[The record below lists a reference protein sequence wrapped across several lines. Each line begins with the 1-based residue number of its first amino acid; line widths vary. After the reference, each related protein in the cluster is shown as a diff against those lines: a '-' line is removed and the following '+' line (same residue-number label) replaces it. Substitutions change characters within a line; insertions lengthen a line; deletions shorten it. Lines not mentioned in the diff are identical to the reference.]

1 MKHTSVKM
9 DYPIEFVNVTPVNP
23 LISKCQIKV
32 CYVSDKPNRNK
43 SIITKEVA
51 KQLANSIPGSPI
63 VGYFNEQTQD
73 FEQHNRI
80 LKITDKGDFKLADGT
95 RPYGFVDLNAKVW
108 FQKYLDDNADEREYL
123 MTEGWL
129 WTGQYPEAK
138 RVIEKGNNQSMELDD
153 KIINAFWTK
162 DNKGK
167 PEFFIINEA
176 IMSKLCILGEE
187 YEPCFETAGIQ
198 KEYVNLQF
206 SFDEGFKSELFSM
219 MEQMKEILNEG
230 GAPLISKYAVEIGDS
245 LWTALYENTDQTQYR
260 INGVYEEDN
269 QTFAVLQ
276 SRTDDTFHR
285 VNFSVVE
292 DVITVEDTLTDITET
307 YENDCHFALDAI
319 ESFETEYA
327 AKKKKPEDEEE
338 KPADEGDKK
347 SEDEPADD
355 GDKKP
360 ADEDNKPADEDDE
373 DDKKKKKKYNLEE
386 VTEYIALQNSY
397 SELETKYNNLAT
409 EYSALQSTV
418 DALTKFKA
426 ATEKKE
432 KQAMIDSFYMLSDAD
447 KKDVIDNIDTYSLD
461 DIEAKLSI
469 ICVRNKVSFDLDTDT
484 IVGDTEPMPTTY
496 NLGDSIVDD
505 AVPAWVKAIQ
515 QNVAR
520 NND

>member
-32 CYVSDKPNRNK
+32 CYVSDKPNKNK

-63 VGYFNEQTQD
+63 VGYFNEYTQD

-80 LKITDKGDFKLADGT
+80 LKITDKGDFKLVDGT

-108 FQKYLDDNADEREYL
+108 FQKFLDDNADEREYL

-138 RVIEKGNNQSMELDD
+138 RVIEKGNNHSMELDD
-153 KIINAFWTK
+153 KIIDAFWTK

-187 YEPCFETAGIQ
+187 YEPCFETAGIRQ
-198 KEYVNLQF
+198 EYTNLQF
-206 SFDEGFKSELFSM
+206 SFEEGFKSELFSM

-292 DVITVEDTLTDITET
+292 DVITVEDSLTDITET

-327 AKKKKPEDEEE
+327 KKKKKLEEDEEE
-338 KPADEGDKK
+338 PADEGDKK
-347 SEDEPADD
+347 PADDGNKEPAEEPADD
-355 GDKKP
+355 D
-360 ADEDNKPADEDDE
+360 DDE
-373 DDKKKKKKYNLEE
+373 KKKKKKKYNLEE
-386 VTEYIALQNSY
+386 VTEYVSLQSSY
-397 SELETKYNNLAT
+397 NELETKYNNLVA

-418 DALTKFKA
+418 DELNKFKA
-426 ATEKKE
+426 KVEKKE
-432 KQAMIDSFYMLSDAD
+432 KQAMIDSFYMLSESD
-447 KKDVIDNIDTYSLD
+447 KKDVIDNIDTYSLS

-469 ICVRNKVSFDLDTDT
+469 ICVRNKVSFDLDVDTNVSDTDT
-484 IVGDTEPMPTTY
+484 MPTTY
-496 NLGDSIVDD
+496 NLGDSVVDD

>member
-80 LKITDKGDFKLADGT
+80 LKITDRGDFKLVDGT

-108 FQKYLDDNADEREYL
+108 FQKFLDDNADEREYL

-138 RVIEKGNNQSMELDD
+138 RVIEKGNNHSMELDD
-153 KIINAFWTK
+153 KIIDAFWTK

-187 YEPCFETAGIQ
+187 YEPCFETAGIRQ
-198 KEYVNLQF
+198 EYTNLQF

-245 LWTALYENTDQTQYR
+245 LWTALYENTDQIQYR

-292 DVITVEDTLTDITET
+292 DVVTVEDSLTDITET
-307 YENDCHFALDAI
+307 YENDCHFTLDAI

-327 AKKKKPEDEEE
+327 KKKKKSEEDEEE
-338 KPADEGDKK
+338 PADEGDKK
-347 SEDEPADD
+347 PADD
-355 GDKKP
+355 GNKEP
-360 ADEDNKPADEDDE
+360 AEESADDDDDE
-373 DDKKKKKKYNLEE
+373 KKKKKKKYNLEE
-386 VTEYIALQNSY
+386 VTEYVSLQSSY
-397 SELETKYNNLAT
+397 NELETKYNNLVA

-418 DALTKFKA
+418 DELNKFKA
-426 ATEKKE
+426 KVEKKE
-432 KQAMIDSFYMLSDAD
+432 KQAMIDSFYMLSESD
-447 KKDVIDNIDTYSLD
+447 KKDVIDNIDTYSLS

-469 ICVRNKVSFDLDTDT
+469 ICVRNKVSFDLDVDT
-484 IVGDTEPMPTTY
+484 NVGDTDTMPTTY
-496 NLGDSIVDD
+496 NLGDSVVDD

>member
-80 LKITDKGDFKLADGT
+80 LKITDRGDFKLVDGT

-108 FQKYLDDNADEREYL
+108 FQKFLDDNADEREYL

-138 RVIEKGNNQSMELDD
+138 RVIEKGNNHSMELDD
-153 KIINAFWTK
+153 KIIDAFWTK

-176 IMSKLCILGEE
+176 IMSMLCILGEE
-187 YEPCFETAGIQ
+187 YEPCFETAGIRQ
-198 KEYVNLQF
+198 EYTNLQF

-245 LWTALYENTDQTQYR
+245 LWTALYENTDQIQYR

-292 DVITVEDTLTDITET
+292 DVVTVEDSLTDITET
-307 YENDCHFALDAI
+307 YENDCHFTLDAI

-327 AKKKKPEDEEE
+327 KKKKKPE
-338 KPADEGDKK
+338 
-347 SEDEPADD
+347 
-355 GDKKP
+355 
-360 ADEDNKPADEDDE
+360 
-373 DDKKKKKKYNLEE
+373 
-386 VTEYIALQNSY
+386 
-397 SELETKYNNLAT
+397 
-409 EYSALQSTV
+409 
-418 DALTKFKA
+418 
-426 ATEKKE
+426 
-432 KQAMIDSFYMLSDAD
+432 
-447 KKDVIDNIDTYSLD
+447 
-461 DIEAKLSI
+461 
-469 ICVRNKVSFDLDTDT
+469 
-484 IVGDTEPMPTTY
+484 
-496 NLGDSIVDD
+496 
-505 AVPAWVKAIQ
+505 
-515 QNVAR
+515 
-520 NND
+520 